1 MRAGEETPWSLRAE
15 IRTRVGSAAL
25 VLDGPGGER
34 VLRAGLEG
42 LAATTKLYPKTL
54 AVSAPA
60 FPAPIAQCQ

>member
-1 MRAGEETPWSLRAE
+1 M
-15 IRTRVGSAAL
+15 GSAAL

-54 AVSAPA
+54 AVRVLPA
-60 FPAPIAQCQ
+60 SPCSHCLLPPALNALPGRRITC